1 MSATLLE
8 QARAS
13 HEEIE
18 RLERLIVKD
27 LQQDVKGH
35 KEKMHQ
41 NHRVKNFLD
50 SIVADSGRLVSPDA
64 NWLVIL
70 FVLYIRD
77 AQRGSVR
84 SRSRALYS
92 TKIESAGIFSS

>member
-8 QARAS
+8 QARAA

-18 RLERLIVKD
+18 LLERLIVKD

-50 SIVADSGRLVSPDA
+50 TVVADSGRLVSPVA
-64 NWLVIL
+64 KLL
-70 FVLYIRD
+70 
-77 AQRGSVR
+77 G
-84 SRSRALYS
+84 
-92 TKIESAGIFSS
+92 G